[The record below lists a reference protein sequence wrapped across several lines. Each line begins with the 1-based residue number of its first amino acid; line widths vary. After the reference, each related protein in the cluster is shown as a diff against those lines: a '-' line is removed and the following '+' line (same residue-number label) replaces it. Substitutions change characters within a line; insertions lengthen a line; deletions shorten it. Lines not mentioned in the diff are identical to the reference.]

1 MHQSVATRA
10 DDAEPDGEAT
20 STSDASLEKLTAKPA
35 AAGDS
40 TEDAIAP
47 SRGCDL
53 HAPSATRASQN
64 PPETSRDGT
73 TLMGGMKRLQRLTA
87 WLSNPPLTAPSSTL
101 LLRLMVGGV
110 FLSEGILKFTYV
122 NQGVGRF
129 TKIGIPFPQQTATFI
144 GVLEIVGGLMLIAG
158 LFTRRDLVAG
168 RSPPA
173 PSPAPSC

>member
-1 MHQSVATRA
+1 
-10 DDAEPDGEAT
+10 
-20 STSDASLEKLTAKPA
+20 
-35 AAGDS
+35 
-40 TEDAIAP
+40 
-47 SRGCDL
+47 
-53 HAPSATRASQN
+53 
-64 PPETSRDGT
+64 
-73 TLMGGMKRLQRLTA
+73 
-87 WLSNPPLTAPSSTL
+87 
-101 LLRLMVGGV
+101 MVGGV